1 METKLCK
8 VHAKVVVILT
18 PTEVGLVGHGCRTR
32 RARIVLPCP
41 TKVHF
46 VDVNNYAPKLNNL
59 LLMGFYKKT
68 KMNVNG
74 KWYAKSVLVM
84 SPVSTEQIAK
94 RIAAESTVSPAD
106 VRAVL
111 TALGGVMGDYMSQGR
126 SVKLDGVGSFYFTAV
141 TSKNGVD
148 KPEDVNATLIRG
160 VRVRFIPET
169 RYRGA
174 GKGRV
179 STRGLS
185 DVDIE
190 WEEWKGEEKG
200 KKKNLTPE
208 PKEKENKEEN
218 GPVAG

>member
-1 METKLCK
+1 MEAELGK
-8 VHAKVVVILT
+8 VHAKVVVKVT
-18 PTEVGLVGHGCRTR
+18 ATEVGLVGHGCRTR
-32 RARIVLPCP
+32 GARKYNPCP

-46 VDVNNYAPKLNNL
+46 VDVNSYAPRLNNL
-59 LLMGFYKKT
+59 LPMGFYKKI
-68 KMNVNG
+68 KMKVNG
-74 KWYAKSVLVM
+74 KWYPKSVLVM
-84 SPVSTEQIAK
+84 SPVTTEQVAK

-141 TSKNGVD
+141 TTKNGVD
-148 KPEDVNATLIRG
+148 KEEDVNATLIRG

-190 WEEWKGEEKG
+190 
-200 KKKNLTPE
+200 
-208 PKEKENKEEN
+208 
-218 GPVAG
+218 

>member
-1 METKLCK
+1 MEAELSK

-32 RARIVLPCP
+32 GARIVLPCP

-84 SPVSTEQIAK
+84 SPVSTEQVAK

-141 TSKNGVD
+141 TTKNGVD
-148 KPEDVNATLIRG
+148 KEEDVNATLIRG

>member
-1 METKLCK
+1 MEAEFSK
-8 VHAKVVVILT
+8 VRAKVVIILT
-18 PTEVGLVGHGCRTR
+18 GTEVGLVGHGCRTR
-32 RARIVLPCP
+32 GARIVLPCP

-46 VDVNNYAPKLNNL
+46 VDVNSYAPKLNNL
-59 LLMGFYKKT
+59 LPMGFYKKT
-68 KMNVNG
+68 KMKVNG
-74 KWYAKSVLVM
+74 KWYPKSVLVM

-94 RIAAESTVSPAD
+94 RIAAELTVSPAD

-190 WEEWKGEEKG
+190 WEEWKGEEKKVKN
-200 KKKNLTPE
+200 KKEEK
-208 PKEKENKEEN
+208 KEKENGKEEE
-218 GPVAG
+218 GPQLG

>member
-1 METKLCK
+1 M
-8 VHAKVVVILT
+8 A
-18 PTEVGLVGHGCRTR
+18 
-32 RARIVLPCP
+32 
-41 TKVHF
+41 
-46 VDVNNYAPKLNNL
+46 
-59 LLMGFYKKT
+59 FYKKA
-68 KMNVNG
+68 KMKVNG
-74 KWYAKSVLVM
+74 KWYPKSVLVV
-84 SPVSTEQIAK
+84 SPATTEQVAK

-141 TSKNGVD
+141 TTSKGVD

-160 VRVRFIPET
+160 VRVRFLPET

-185 DVDIE
+185 DVDID
-190 WEEWKGEEKG
+190 WEEWKGEEKESKG
-200 KKKNLTPE
+200 K
-208 PKEKENKEEN
+208 KEKEKEKEHTE
-218 GPVAG
+218 P

>member
-1 METKLCK
+1 MEAEFSK
-8 VHAKVVVILT
+8 VRAKVVVKET
-18 PTEVGLVGHGCRTR
+18 ATEVGLVGHGCRTR
-32 RARIVLPCP
+32 GARKYNPCP
-41 TKVHF
+41 TKVYF
-46 VDVNNYAPKLNNL
+46 VDVNSYAPWLNNL

-68 KMNVNG
+68 KMKVNG
-74 KWYAKSVLVM
+74 KWYPKSVLVM
-84 SPVSTEQIAK
+84 SPVTTEQVAK

-141 TSKNGVD
+141 TTKNGVD
-148 KPEDVNATLIRG
+148 KEEDVNATLIRG

-190 WEEWKGEEKG
+190 WEEWKGEEK
-200 KKKNLTPE
+200 KVKEEK
-208 PKEKENKEEN
+208 KEKEKEKS
-218 GPVAG
+218 GPVVE

>member
-1 METKLCK
+1 
-8 VHAKVVVILT
+8 
-18 PTEVGLVGHGCRTR
+18 
-32 RARIVLPCP
+32 
-41 TKVHF
+41 
-46 VDVNNYAPKLNNL
+46 
-59 LLMGFYKKT
+59 MGFYKKV

-84 SPVSTEQIAK
+84 SPVSTEQVAK